1 MYVRSLRPRP
11 GASRRLAAAMAALWL
26 VVSLVVVP
34 TARASFFSFDLKDE
48 RELGEKFNTL
58 IRSRMPLIEDTEIN
72 DYVTGVVERIV
83 KTMPP
88 QPFPFTVGIVNNNAV
103 NAFAGPAG
111 YVFVFTGLI
120 LQMEHESEIAGVL
133 AHELAHVSQRHI
145 AKRVGEMKL
154 LSIGQLVG
162 VLAGA
167 VLGQATGNK
176 DLGTM
181 LAVGSQAATAHA
193 YLKYSREDEREADQ
207 VGMNYLVAAGYQP
220 QGLVEAFETMRKL
233 KFMQGGGDIPTYL
246 STHPGLDER
255 MGYLKD
261 RVKLLPQDVQ
271 TRKDQ
276 DAAFKRAQVLVRARY
291 TDAKNAVAYFRKI
304 GNDKATCLD
313 KLGLAIALSRSLED
327 ASQAR
332 AAFDAALACGG
343 ADPLV
348 LRESGRYFLKM
359 RDFARAKTLLEAAL
373 GQNPSDIDAN
383 FEYGR
388 MLAQEGNPKA
398 AISYLEKVRLRVPEN
413 GEIRAI
419 YGQILGQA
427 GDVFH
432 AYLNLTYAAVYE
444 NNPMQVKFQLEKT
457 KAAAK
462 TDADRRELAKLEA
475 AIEKRSEFWKKRM
488 LE

>member
-1 MYVRSLRPRP
+1 MYVPSLRHRP
-11 GASRRLAAAMAALWL
+11 GASRRLAAAAAAVWL
-26 VVSLVVVP
+26 AVSLVLAP
-34 TARASFFSFDLKDE
+34 TAQASFFSFDLKDE

-58 IRSRMPLIEDTEIN
+58 IRARMPLIEDTEIN
-72 DYVTGVVERIV
+72 DYITGVVERIV
-83 KTMPP
+83 KVMPP
-88 QPFPFTVGIVNNNAV
+88 QPFPFNVAIINNNAV

-120 LQMEHESEIAGVL
+120 LQMEHESEIAGVV

-145 AKRVGEMKL
+145 AKRVGEMKM

-167 VLGQATGNK
+167 VLGQATGNQ
-176 DLGTM
+176 DLGTLM
-181 LAVGSQAATAHA
+181 AVGSQAATAHA
-193 YLKYSREDEREADQ
+193 YLKYSRDDEREADQ
-207 VGMNYLVAAGYQP
+207 VGMNYLVAAGYSP

-246 STHPGLDER
+246 STHPGLNER
-255 MGYLKD
+255 MAYLKD
-261 RVKLLPQDVQ
+261 RVKMLPKDVQ
-271 TRKDQ
+271 DRKDH

-291 TDAKNAVAYFRKI
+291 TDPKNAVAYFRKI
-304 GNDKATCLD
+304 GDKATCLD

-327 ASQAR
+327 MSQAK
-332 AAFDAALACGG
+332 AAFDEALACGG
-343 ADPLV
+343 TDPLV
-348 LRESGRYFLKM
+348 LRESGRYYLKI

-373 GQNPSDIDAN
+373 RQNPGDIDSN

-398 AISYLEKVRLRVPEN
+398 AISYMEKVRLRVPEN

-427 GDVFH
+427 GDIFH

-462 TDADRRELAKLEA
+462 TDDDRRELAKLQA
-475 AIEKRSEFWKKRM
+475 AIEKRAEFWKKKM
-488 LE
+488 LD

>member
-1 MYVRSLRPRP
+1 MNVRSVRHRP
-11 GASRRLAAAMAALWL
+11 GVSRRLAAAAAALWL
-26 VVSLVVVP
+26 VVSLVLAP
-34 TARASFFSFDLKDE
+34 TAQASFFSFDLKDE

-72 DYVTGVVERIV
+72 DYVTGVVDRIV
-83 KTMPP
+83 KAMPP
-88 QPFPFTVGIVNNNAV
+88 QPFPFNVAIVNNNAV

-111 YVFVFTGLI
+111 YVFVFTGLV
-120 LQMEHESEIAGVL
+120 LQMEHESELAGVL

-145 AKRVGEMKL
+145 AKRVGEMKA

-162 VLAGA
+162 VLAGV

-176 DLGTM
+176 DLGSM
-181 LAVGSQAATAHA
+181 VAIGSQAATAHA
-193 YLKYSREDEREADQ
+193 YLKYSRDDEREADQ
-207 VGMNYLVAAGYQP
+207 VGMNYLVGAGYAP
-220 QGLVEAFETMRKL
+220 RGLIEAFETMRRL
-233 KFMQGGGDIPTYL
+233 KFMQGGGVVPTYL
-246 STHPGLDER
+246 STHPGLEER

-261 RVKLLPQDVQ
+261 RIKLLPKAIQE
-271 TRKDQ
+271 RKDQ

-291 TDAKNAVAYFRKI
+291 TDPKNAVAYFRKT
-304 GNDKATCLD
+304 GDAKMTCLD

-327 ASQAR
+327 VSQAK
-332 AAFDAALACGG
+332 AAFEAALACGG
-343 ADPLV
+343 TDPLV
-348 LRESGRYFLKM
+348 LRESGRYFLKV
-359 RDFARAKTLLEAAL
+359 RDFVRAKTLLEAAL
-373 GQNPSDIDAN
+373 MQNPSDIDAN

-398 AISYLEKVRLRVPEN
+398 AVSYLEKVRLRVPEN

-444 NNPMQVKFQLEKT
+444 NNPPQVKFQLEKT

-475 AIEKRSEFWKKRM
+475 VIEKRSEFWKKKM

>member
-1 MYVRSLRPRP
+1 MYVPSLRHRP
-11 GASRRLAAAMAALWL
+11 GATRRLAAAAAAVWL
-26 VVSLVVVP
+26 AVSLVLAP
-34 TARASFFSFDLKDE
+34 TAQASFFSFDLKDE

-58 IRSRMPLIEDTEIN
+58 IRARMPLIEDTEIN
-72 DYVTGVVERIV
+72 DYISGVVERIV
-83 KTMPP
+83 KVMPP
-88 QPFPFTVGIVNNNAV
+88 QPFPFNVAIINNNAV

-120 LQMEHESEIAGVL
+120 LQMEHESEIAGVV

-145 AKRVGEMKL
+145 AKRVGEMKM

-167 VLGQATGNK
+167 VLGQATGNQ
-176 DLGTM
+176 DLGTLM
-181 LAVGSQAATAHA
+181 AVGSQAATAHA
-193 YLKYSREDEREADQ
+193 YLKYSRDDEREADQ
-207 VGMNYLVAAGYQP
+207 VGMNYLVAAGYSP

-246 STHPGLDER
+246 STHPGLNER
-255 MGYLKD
+255 MAYLKD
-261 RVKLLPQDVQ
+261 RVKMLPKDVQ
-271 TRKDQ
+271 DRKDQ

-291 TDAKNAVAYFRKI
+291 TDPKNAVAYFRKI
-304 GNDKATCLD
+304 GDKATCLD

-327 ASQAR
+327 MSQAK

-343 ADPLV
+343 TDPLV
-348 LRESGRYFLKM
+348 LRESGRYYLKI

-373 GQNPSDIDAN
+373 RQNPGDIDSN

-398 AISYLEKVRLRVPEN
+398 AISYMEKVRLRVPEN

-427 GDVFH
+427 GDIFH

-462 TDADRRELAKLEA
+462 TDDDRRELAKLQA
-475 AIEKRSEFWKKRM
+475 AIEKRAEFWKKKI
-488 LE
+488 LN